1 MSAIL
6 VCTTISP
13 SAYTVPVGANTDHQG
28 AADDQMTLVG
38 LVFETAAG
46 LRRSLSP
53 GLDCELGVGGQS
65 FDVLLRL
72 ARSPGQRLRMS
83 DVAAQTGLSPGGLTR
98 SVDRLV
104 AAGLAVRESCP
115 EDRRASYARLT
126 ELGSAKVADAL
137 TRHRTEVAALLEGIL
152 DPAETAELAGL
163 LGRVRDRVHPD
174 AALVSAPA
182 RPFEVNRHTD
192 RR

>member
-1 MSAIL
+1 MA
-6 VCTTISP
+6 
-13 SAYTVPVGANTDHQG
+13 VGASTGRAGTGQRGGDG
-28 AADDQMTLVG
+28 RRAEAEDDQITLVG
-38 LVFETAAG
+38 LVFEAAAG

-137 TRHRTEVAALLEGIL
+137 ARHREEVAALLEGVL
-152 DPAETAELAGL
+152 TADEAASLTGL
-163 LGRVRDRVHPD
+163 LRRLRDRVHPD
-174 AALVSAPA
+174 AALVSAPEGHS
-182 RPFEVNRHTD
+182 R
-192 RR
+192 